1 MDDYSISLG
10 NAVKEARTESK
21 LTQEQIADMLDIDS
35 RTISQ
40 IERGLG
46 NPKLETLYPL
56 IRILNVDANT
66 VFYSAPRTE
75 TPKLDR
81 LMRLVSTCTE
91 YEAHELI
98 RIVNDSS
105 VVLYPFEAAAARSSP
120 YPFFNSHP
128 HSIFPIQLLSDHAVF
143 QSVHL

>member
-1 MDDYSISLG
+1 MDDYSIALG

-56 IRILNVDANT
+56 IRILNVDA
-66 VFYSAPRTE
+66 PKTE

-98 RIVNDSS
+98 RIVNDI
-105 VVLYPFEAAAARSSP
+105 LNIMR
-120 YPFFNSHP
+120 
-128 HSIFPIQLLSDHAVF
+128 HSENENEENAI
-143 QSVHL
+143 

>member
-66 VFYSAPRTE
+66 IFYSAPKTE

-98 RIVNDSS
+98 RIVNDILNIIAILKTKTKKMQSDSLDSLSLYS
-105 VVLYPFEAAAARSSP
+105 VFA
-120 YPFFNSHP
+120 
-128 HSIFPIQLLSDHAVF
+128 SDR
-143 QSVHL
+143 

>member
-1 MDDYSISLG
+1 MDDYSIALG

-66 VFYSAPRTE
+66 IFYSAPKTE
-75 TPKLDR
+75 TPNLDR
-81 LMRLVSTCTE
+81 LMRLVSTARE
-91 YEAHELI
+91 YEAHELYS
-98 RIVNDSS
+98 VSS
-105 VVLYPFEAAAARSSP
+105 TIY
-120 YPFFNSHP
+120 
-128 HSIFPIQLLSDHAVF
+128 
-143 QSVHL
+143 